1 MEQFK
6 VSKHQKDSL
15 ENAKKAKIFAGK
27 RFLGFTANGA
37 EVWIS
42 MEINRE
48 TKELKVNTTHN
59 LSVLLEEGSEL
70 AIKRVVVKKG
80 SPNPRTAKDLLR
92 KNQKNMGG
100 QVTEGTILYLMKLIN
115 AVEMKYGDAYVKGE
129 PTRLLFMYVSNAIF
143 EGGNDLEN
151 GEFGWSYVLKAWGL
165 PQGGYFLVDNVP
177 LAQEDVVING

>member
-15 ENAKKAKIFAGK
+15 ENAKKAKIFAGN

-129 PTRLLFMYVSNAIF
+129 PTRLLFMYASNAIF

>member
-70 AIKRVVVKKG
+70 AA
-80 SPNPRTAKDLLR
+80 T
-92 KNQKNMGG
+92 Q
-100 QVTEGTILYLMKLIN
+100 
-115 AVEMKYGDAYVKGE
+115 
-129 PTRLLFMYVSNAIF
+129 TRPKSR
-143 EGGNDLEN
+143 
-151 GEFGWSYVLKAWGL
+151 
-165 PQGGYFLVDNVP
+165 
-177 LAQEDVVING
+177 